1 MQRFDDKVVI
11 VTAAASGIGLAAAR
25 RFAAEGATLVL
36 ADSDLAKLE
45 HAAASF
51 DLPLRRLRM
60 RRVDMAERVEVE
72 ALIAYAVDAFD
83 GIDVL
88 VNNAGVSAFGY
99 VNEIA
104 PEMWERVIAVTL
116 SSVFYA
122 SRAALPHLIERGGCI
137 VNTASISG
145 LGGDVGFAVYNAA
158 KGGVVNLTRALA
170 IDHASDGVRV
180 NAICPGVTGTGS
192 TAWMRKHS
200 VIMDSFEDRLP
211 MGRMGRPEEMAGAIA
226 FLASEDASYIT
237 GINLVVDGGL
247 SACTGQPAFRKLV
260 ETAE

>member
-1 MQRFDDKVVI
+1 M
-11 VTAAASGIGLAAAR
+11 
-25 RFAAEGATLVL
+25 
-36 ADSDLAKLE
+36 
-45 HAAASF
+45 
-51 DLPLRRLRM
+51 
-60 RRVDMAERVEVE
+60 
-72 ALIAYAVDAFD
+72 AYAVDAFD

-99 VNEIA
+99 VSEIA
-104 PEMWERVIAVTL
+104 PQMWERVIAVTL
-116 SSVFYA
+116 SSVFDAEPRRFAA
-122 SRAALPHLIERGGCI
+122 SDRARRLHRQYRLDLRPWP
-137 VNTASISG
+137 
-145 LGGDVGFAVYNAA
+145 GDVGFAVYNAA

-200 VIMDSFEDRLP
+200 VIMDSFEERLP
-211 MGRMGRPEEMAGAIA
+211 MGRTGRPEEIAGAIA

-260 ETAE
+260 ETAVSSFRRSSATDRLDVALESTSIKERKLLQGALSARSSAAPRHNADVVAGG